1 MPWSETVA
9 MSRVKFIADLGSE
22 LYGMSELCGKHGISR
37 KTGYKWKER
46 FTQEGS
52 EGLKDRSRA
61 PKHSP
66 RQTSSEI
73 AERLLELRRQ
83 HPSWGPRKLLAWLEK
98 HEPGPDWPQASTVGG
113 LLKRAG
119 LIGSCRRRAARAHSV
134 AVARTEASGPNEVWT
149 SDFKG
154 EFRTG
159 DGRLCY
165 PLTVVDGFSRFV
177 LVIQGLPSVAAPGAW
192 PMFERAFREYGLP
205 RVIRTDNGN
214 PFASSSA
221 LAGLSRLSVRWIK
234 LGITLERIQPGHP
247 EQNGR
252 HERMHRTLKAE
263 TARPPRA
270 SFRAQQRAFETFRR
284 EYNDQRPHE
293 ALAYETPA
301 SRYEPSPRAY
311 PRQLPPLEY
320 PEHFRVERVYPNGV
334 ISFRGTQWY
343 LTNCLAGELVGL
355 EEVDDDRWKVCFG
368 PIELGVFDVRNATA
382 RGSRHFGLLVRTDG
396 TIVSRRRRRT
406 R

>member
-134 AVARTEASGPNEVWT
+134 AVARTEVSGPNEVWT

-263 TARPPRA
+263 TTRPPAA
-270 SFRAQQRAFETFRR
+270 SATDQQALFDRFRH
-284 EYNDQRPHE
+284 EYNEQRPHE
-293 ALAYETPA
+293 ALGQRPPSELYQSS
-301 SRYEPSPRAY
+301 SRPY
-311 PRQLPPLEY
+311 PGRIPQPEY
-320 PEHFRVERVYPNGV
+320 PGHYEVRSVSRGGEIKWRGRFLFLSQALSGER
-334 ISFRGTQWY
+334 
-343 LTNCLAGELVGL
+343 VGL
-355 EEVDDDRWKVCFG
+355 EEYEDGLWAVYFG
-368 PIELGVFDVRNATA
+368 ALPLGRFDERE
-382 RGSRHFGLLVRTDG
+382 RKIYG
-396 TIVSRRRRRT
+396 
-406 R
+406 

>member
-9 MSRVKFIADLGSE
+9 MSRVKFIADLGSD
-22 LYGMSELCGKHGISR
+22 LYGMSELCEKHGISR

-46 FTQEGS
+46 FGREGV
-52 EGLKDRSRA
+52 EGLQDRSRT

-66 RQTSSEI
+66 RQTCSEV

-98 HEPGPDWPQASTVGG
+98 HEPGGGWPRASTVGG

-119 LIGSCRRRAARAHSV
+119 LVGACRRRAARARPGV
-134 AVARTEASGPNEVWT
+134 ETPTQASGPNEVWT

-177 LVIQGLPSVAAPGAW
+177 LVIQGLPSVAASGAW
-192 PMFERAFREYGLP
+192 PVFERAFREYGLP

-234 LGITLERIQPGHP
+234 LGITPERIQPGHP

-263 TARPPRA
+263 TTRPPAANAMSQQELFNR
-270 SFRAQQRAFETFRR
+270 FRH
-284 EYNDQRPHE
+284 EYNEQRPHE
-293 ALAYETPA
+293 ALGQRPPSELYQP
-301 SRYEPSPRAY
+301 SRRPYPGGLPR
-311 PRQLPPLEY
+311 PEY
-320 PEHFRVERVYPNGV
+320 PGHYEVRTVSRGGEIKWQGRFLFLSQALSGER
-334 ISFRGTQWY
+334 
-343 LTNCLAGELVGL
+343 VGL
-355 EEVDDDRWKVCFG
+355 EEYEEGLWAVYFG
-368 PIELGVFDVRNATA
+368 ALQLGRFDERE
-382 RGSRHFGLLVRTDG
+382 RKIYG
-396 TIVSRRRRRT
+396 
-406 R
+406 

>member
-263 TARPPRA
+263 TTRPPAA
-270 SFRAQQRAFETFRR
+270 SATDQQALFDRFRH
-284 EYNDQRPHE
+284 EYNEQRPHE
-293 ALAYETPA
+293 ALGQRPPSELYQSS
-301 SRYEPSPRAY
+301 SRPY
-311 PRQLPPLEY
+311 PGRIPQPEY
-320 PEHFRVERVYPNGV
+320 PGHYEVRSVSRGGEIKWRGRFLFLSQALSGER
-334 ISFRGTQWY
+334 
-343 LTNCLAGELVGL
+343 VGL
-355 EEVDDDRWKVCFG
+355 EEYEDGLWAVYFG
-368 PIELGVFDVRNATA
+368 ALPLGRFDERE
-382 RGSRHFGLLVRTDG
+382 RKIYG
-396 TIVSRRRRRT
+396 
-406 R
+406 

>member
-1 MPWSETVA
+1 MPWSETVE
-9 MSRVKFIADLGSE
+9 MSRVKFIAELGSE
-22 LYGMSELCGKHGISR
+22 LYGMTELCEKHGISR

-46 FTQEGS
+46 FGREGA

-66 RQTSSEI
+66 RQTSCEV

-83 HPSWGPRKLLAWLEK
+83 HPSWGPRKLLAWLKK
-98 HEPGPDWPQASTVGG
+98 HESGPGWPQASTVGG

-119 LIGSCRRRAARAHSV
+119 LVGVCRRRAARSRPV
-134 AVARTEASGPNEVWT
+134 AAARTEASGPNEVWT

-177 LVIQGLPSVAAPGAW
+177 LAIQALPSVAGAGAW
-192 PMFERAFREYGLP
+192 PVFERAFGEYGLP

-234 LGITLERIQPGHP
+234 LGIGLERIAPGHP

-263 TARPPRA
+263 TARPPAANATGQQELFDR
-270 SFRAQQRAFETFRR
+270 FRH
-284 EYNDQRPHE
+284 EYNEQRPHE
-293 ALAYETPA
+293 ALGQRPPSEFYRSS
-301 SRYEPSPRAY
+301 SRSY
-311 PRQLPPLEY
+311 PGRLPQPEY
-320 PEHFRVERVYPNGV
+320 PGHYEVRSV
-334 ISFRGTQWY
+334 FRGGEIKWRGRY
-343 LTNCLAGELVGL
+343 LFLSEALGGERVGL
-355 EEVDDDRWKVCFG
+355 EEYEDGLWAVYFGALQLGRFNDRERKIYG
-368 PIELGVFDVRNATA
+368 
-382 RGSRHFGLLVRTDG
+382 
-396 TIVSRRRRRT
+396 
-406 R
+406 